1 MKDERLTPH
10 PDTECLTGA
19 NKCRVYFNK
28 SSKEVD
34 GTTIYEADYVEADT
48 FSREDVVVA
57 IIRTKYSLNKEL
69 GIRREYINNQ
79 PGAAE
84 KWNEF
89 CLFVEEAQ
97 SIANNLN
104 LLQ

>member
-28 SSKEVD
+28 STKEVEEA
-34 GTTIYEADYVEADT
+34 TIYEADYVEVDT
-48 FSREDVVVA
+48 LSREDVVVA

-69 GIRREYINNQ
+69 GIRREVISNKPNSQ
-79 PGAAE
+79 QIWE
-84 KWNEF
+84 EF
-89 CLFVEEAQ
+89 CEFVEFAKGV
-97 SIANNLN
+97 ANTLY
-104 LLQ
+104 L

>member
-1 MKDERLTPH
+1 MKDERLTLH

-19 NKCRVYFNK
+19 SKCRVYFNK
-28 SSKEVD
+28 STKEVE
-34 GTTIYEADYVEADT
+34 GTTIYEADYVEVDALT
-48 FSREDVVVA
+48 REDVVVG

-79 PGAAE
+79 PGATE

-97 SIANNLN
+97 SIANELN
-104 LLQ
+104 L

>member
-28 SSKEVD
+28 STKEVAEA
-34 GTTIYEADYVEADT
+34 TIYEADYVEVDALN
-48 FSREDVVVA
+48 REDVVVA

-69 GIRREYINNQ
+69 GIRRELINNEPDAQ
-79 PGAAE
+79 QAWE
-84 KWNEF
+84 EF
-89 CLFVEEAQ
+89 CEFIEFAK
-97 SIANNLN
+97 SIANTIGL
-104 LLQ
+104 

>member
-10 PDTECLTGA
+10 PDTECLTGV

-28 SSKEVD
+28 SSKEVE
-34 GTTIYEADYVEADT
+34 GTTIYEADYVEVDALT
-48 FSREDVVVA
+48 REDVVVA
-57 IIRTKYSLNKEL
+57 IIRSKYSLNKEL
-69 GIRREYINNQ
+69 AIRREYINNQ
-79 PGAAE
+79 PGATE

-104 LLQ
+104 LL

>member
-34 GTTIYEADYVEADT
+34 GTTIYEADYVEVDALT
-48 FSREDVVVA
+48 REDVVVA
-57 IIRTKYSLNKEL
+57 VIRSKYSINKEL
-69 GIRREYINNQ
+69 SIRRELINNAPNAQ
-79 PGAAE
+79 QTWEG
-84 KWNEF
+84 F
-89 CLFVEEAQ
+89 CDFVETAKDV
-97 SIANNLN
+97 ANTLG
-104 LLQ
+104 L

>member
-28 SSKEVD
+28 STKEVD
-34 GTTIYEADYVEADT
+34 GTTIYEADYVEVDALT
-48 FSREDVVVA
+48 REDVVVA

-69 GIRREYINNQ
+69 AIRREYIDNTPNSQ
-79 PGAAE
+79 QT
-84 KWNEF
+84 WDEF
-89 CLFVEEAQ
+89 CEFVDYAK
-97 SIANNLN
+97 SIANTLE
-104 LLQ
+104 L

>member
-28 SSKEVD
+28 STKEVEEA
-34 GTTIYEADYVEADT
+34 TIYEADYVEVDT
-48 FSREDVVVA
+48 LTREDVVVA

-69 GIRREYINNQ
+69 SIRREYINNQ
-79 PGAAE
+79 SGATE
-84 KWNEF
+84 KWSEF
-89 CLFVEEAQ
+89 CEFVEFAKGV
-97 SIANNLN
+97 ANTLD
-104 LLQ
+104 L

>member
-28 SSKEVD
+28 STKEVEEA
-34 GTTIYEADYVEADT
+34 TIYEADYVEVDT
-48 FSREDVVVA
+48 LSREDVVVA

-69 GIRREYINNQ
+69 SIRRELINNAPNSQ
-79 PGAAE
+79 QS
-84 KWNEF
+84 WDEF
-89 CLFVEEAQ
+89 CEFVDYAKGV
-97 SIANNLN
+97 ANTLE
-104 LLQ
+104 L

>member
-34 GTTIYEADYVEADT
+34 GTSFYEADYVEVDALT
-48 FSREDVVVA
+48 REDVVVA
-57 IIRTKYSLNKEL
+57 VIRSKYSLNKEL
-69 GIRREYINNQ
+69 SIRREYINNQ
-79 PGAAE
+79 SGATE
-84 KWNEF
+84 KWSEF
-89 CLFVEEAQ
+89 CEFVEFAKGV
-97 SIANNLN
+97 ANTLD
-104 LLQ
+104 L

>member
-28 SSKEVD
+28 STKEIECS
-34 GTTIYEADYVEADT
+34 TIYEADYVEVDALT
-48 FSREDVVVA
+48 REDVVVA
-57 IIRTKYSLNKEL
+57 VIRSKYSLNKEL
-69 GIRREYINNQ
+69 SIRREYINNQ
-79 PGAAE
+79 SGATE

-89 CLFVEEAQ
+89 CEFVEFAKGV
-97 SIANNLN
+97 ANTLG
-104 LLQ
+104 L

>member
-28 SSKEVD
+28 STKEVEEA
-34 GTTIYEADYVEADT
+34 TIYEADYVEVDT
-48 FSREDVVVA
+48 LTREDVVVA

-69 GIRREYINNQ
+69 SIRREYINNQ
-79 PGAAE
+79 SGATE
-84 KWNEF
+84 KWSEF
-89 CLFVEEAQ
+89 CEFVEFAKGV
-97 SIANNLN
+97 ANTLE
-104 LLQ
+104 L